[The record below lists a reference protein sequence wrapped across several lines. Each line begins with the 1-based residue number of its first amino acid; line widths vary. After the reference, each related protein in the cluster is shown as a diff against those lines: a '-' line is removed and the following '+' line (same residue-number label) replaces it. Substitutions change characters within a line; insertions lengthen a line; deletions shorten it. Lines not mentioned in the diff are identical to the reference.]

1 VPGRPPGIFFFSK
14 IYVDKRGSYE
24 PYEVESLRIDRNSPH
39 LKLRGVDSLA
49 AADGLA
55 GLDVCVPE
63 EALAPPGDGSYYDF
77 QIIGSEVVAKDGGS
91 IGTVKGL
98 LPVGDRNILVV
109 DRGGREVL
117 IPFVES
123 LCLDVDAAAK
133 RIRVDLPD
141 GLLDLN
147 DI

>member
-1 VPGRPPGIFFFSK
+1 M
-14 IYVDKRGSYE
+14 
-24 PYEVESLRIDRNSPH
+24 
-39 LKLRGVDSLA
+39 
-49 AADGLA
+49 
-55 GLDVCVPE
+55 PE
-63 EALAPPGDGSYYDF
+63 EALPPVGKGSYYDF
-77 QIIGSEVVAKDGGS
+77 QIIGCEVVAKDGRA

-98 LPVGDRNILVV
+98 LPVGDRDLLVV
-109 DRGGREVL
+109 DREGREAL

-123 LCLDVDAAAK
+123 LCLEVDAAAK

>member
-1 VPGRPPGIFFFSK
+1 M
-14 IYVDKRGSYE
+14 
-24 PYEVESLRIDRNSPH
+24 
-39 LKLRGVDSLA
+39 
-49 AADGLA
+49 ADGLA
-55 GLDVCVPE
+55 GLEVCVPE
-63 EALAPPGDGSYYDF
+63 EALAPLGEGNFYDF
-77 QIIGSEVVAKDGGS
+77 QIIGSEVVAKDGVS

-98 LPVGDRNILVV
+98 LPVGERNLLVV

-123 LCLDVDAAAK
+123 LCLEVDAVAK

>member
-1 VPGRPPGIFFFSK
+1 M
-14 IYVDKRGSYE
+14 
-24 PYEVESLRIDRNSPH
+24 
-39 LKLRGVDSLA
+39 
-49 AADGLA
+49 
-55 GLDVCVPE
+55 DVCVPE
-63 EALAPPGDGSYYDF
+63 EALAPPGEGSFYDF
-77 QIIGSEVVAKDGGS
+77 QIIGSEVVAKDGVS

-98 LPVGDRNILVV
+98 LPVGDRNLLVV

-123 LCLDVDAAAK
+123 LCLEVAAAAK